1 MATVVDRV
9 NRYQDRGCLAA
20 FWEAVKGVV
29 WSNVF
34 SVLRERPEMHK
45 DLVKLRKQVLG
56 GMMSVIAFF
65 QHDIYDFREIVTL
78 GKQLIE
84 ENLISF
90 QRDEGE
96 FIKRMMRKRNEAILS
111 DMVPF

>member
-1 MATVVDRV
+1 MKYLKMGDGP
-9 NRYQDRGCLAA
+9 NY
-20 FWEAVKGVV
+20 
-29 WSNVF
+29 
-34 SVLRERPEMHK
+34 
-45 DLVKLRKQVLG
+45 
-56 GMMSVIAFF
+56 
-65 QHDIYDFREIVTL
+65 FREIVTL

-84 ENLISF
+84 EDLISF